1 MAHLITKVF
10 EPSRTQQ
17 KIANNYPIR
26 LSSWTPATMS
36 WKFAPQGGKYGQI
49 GDS

>member
-26 LSSWTPATMS
+26 LSSWTPATPCPENLLHKGANM
-36 WKFAPQGGKYGQI
+36 
-49 GDS
+49 DR